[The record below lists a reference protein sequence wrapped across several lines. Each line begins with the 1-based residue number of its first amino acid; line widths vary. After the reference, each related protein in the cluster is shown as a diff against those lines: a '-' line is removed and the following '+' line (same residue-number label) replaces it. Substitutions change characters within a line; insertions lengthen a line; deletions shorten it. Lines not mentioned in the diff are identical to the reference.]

1 MPRVGEAGVREAEEK
16 MLAVGES
23 PAAVVGFR
31 RRYER
36 LEAGDEGLLREAG
49 IEPVAELPGLDELD
63 VDPAIA
69 QRGLEQAVVVKVN
82 GGLGTS
88 MGLRRTKSLLEVKE
102 GRTFL
107 DVIAAQV
114 LALRARHGARVP
126 LVPPSL
132 VACERLV
139 VRGDVTFGRDVVVRG
154 RVELSADLDGPHVP
168 AGAVLEG

>member
-23 PAAVVGFR
+23 PAAVAGFR

-69 QRGLEQAVVVKVN
+69 QRALEQAVVVKVN
-82 GGLGTS
+82 GGPARAWACGEPRACS
-88 MGLRRTKSLLEVKE
+88 RSRR
-102 GRTFL
+102 
-107 DVIAAQV
+107 AA
-114 LALRARHGARVP
+114 R
-126 LVPPSL
+126 SS
-132 VACERLV
+132 
-139 VRGDVTFGRDVVVRG
+139 T
-154 RVELSADLDGPHVP
+154 
-168 AGAVLEG
+168 